1 MGFPLTFG
9 RMSRT
14 LNINLIV
21 VAILAAAGLLTMQA
35 VEQRNSE
42 VIERR
47 FSEQVNLALRQAA
60 HRLLVL
66 AGDRKSR
73 IPPVEHSE
81 ENTWLIRLEHNFDY
95 DSLPLVLRE
104 SFAWHGVSGDYEVA
118 VLDCSSDALM
128 LGYTASLLTAGKEIP
143 CGGREQTAGCYNL
156 KVTFPGRASTGDREK
171 GRRNFYAAICLALL
185 IYPVYRGI
193 GFWKKKGLEKATFRV
208 DNSGGSA
215 ETAAIRETKDGMQP
229 LQFGRSALHV
239 DNQKLVTNGIEK
251 DLTYRETKLLQLF
264 CRHPNQLLERDFIL
278 KAVWE
283 DEGIIVGRSVDVF
296 VSRLRKLL
304 KDDESV
310 QIINVHGVGYRME
323 VKLIEGN

>member
-1 MGFPLTFG
+1 MGFTLTFG

-14 LNINLIV
+14 LNINLFA
-21 VAILAAAGLLTMQA
+21 VALLAAAGLLAMQA

-42 VIERR
+42 VGERQ

-66 AGDRKSR
+66 AGDRSSH
-73 IPPVEHSE
+73 IPPVEQLE

-95 DSLPLVLRE
+95 DSLPPVLQE
-104 SFAWHGVSGDYEVA
+104 SFAWYRVSGDYQVA

-143 CGGREQTAGCYNL
+143 CGGREQSAGCYNL
-156 KVTFPGRASTGDREK
+156 KVTFPGRASTT
-171 GRRNFYAAICLALL
+171 GRGAAHRNYYAAIFLALL

-193 GFWKKKGLEKATFRV
+193 DFWKKKGLDKAILRE
-208 DNSGGSA
+208 DNGGAA
-215 ETAAIRETKDGMQP
+215 EMAAMQETNDGMKP
-229 LQFGRSALHV
+229 FKFGRSVFHV
-239 DNQKLVTNGIEK
+239 DNQKLIANGIEK
-251 DLTYRETKLLQLF
+251 NLTYRETKLLQLF
-264 CRHPNQLLERDFIL
+264 CRHPNQLLERDHIL

-283 DEGIIVGRSVDVF
+283 DEGVIVGRSVDVF

-304 KDDESV
+304 KDDQSV
-310 QIINVHGVGYRME
+310 QIINVHGVGYRLE
-323 VKLIEGN
+323 VKVSEGY